1 MYRTIREEV
10 AIFLRNKILKGEIK
24 QGDRIKEAEIAE
36 ELGIS
41 RGPIREAFRQLEQEG
56 LITYSARRGC
66 TVKTISATDAA
77 ELYLLR
83 ATLENLAVKMCKG
96 KYKEDTLKRLEL
108 IVDKMDE
115 FPRTE
120 DLIHIIEF
128 DQLFH
133 ELIVKEANMQKL
145 YEMWSALNSSNTII
159 FYALYHSKY
168 APNDK
173 FADNHRAIFN
183 LIVEGNF
190 EKICKELQEHYLI
203 VAKNL
208 YKTENL
214 ESSLDFDIVL

>member
-1 MYRTIREEV
+1 MYKTIREEV
-10 AIFLRNKILKGEIK
+10 AIFLRNKILKGDIK
-24 QGDRIKEAEIAE
+24 QGDRIKEADIAE

-56 LITYSARRGC
+56 LISYSARKGC

-96 KYKEDTLKRLEL
+96 KYKEETLKKMEA
-108 IVDKMDE
+108 IVNKMEE

-120 DLIHIIEF
+120 DLIHIIEN
-128 DQLFH
+128 DQMFH
-133 ELIVKEANMQKL
+133 ELIIKEANMQKL

-168 APNDK
+168 APNNT
-173 FADNHRAIFN
+173 FADNHRTIFN
-183 LIVEGNF
+183 LFVEGNY
-190 EKICKELQEHYLI
+190 EKICKELHEHYLI

-214 ESSLDFDIVL
+214 DSSLDFDITP